1 MLVVRGPDDAT
12 LTHGASFA
20 PAWAIAGAASSWY
33 GTVMSLDRS
42 IYVTQRDLERLQRLL
57 ETHGSRRDAEACTAL
72 EDELGHA
79 VVVEPTKIT
88 PDVVTM
94 NSRVRFE
101 DLDTGEQL
109 EMTLVYPK
117 DADVNEG
124 RVSVL
129 APVGSALL
137 GLSVGQSIQWPLPG
151 EKNRHLRVVSV
162 TYQPEA
168 AGDLDL

>member
-1 MLVVRGPDDAT
+1 MPN
-12 LTHGASFA
+12 A
-20 PAWAIAGAASSWY
+20 PALLAE
-33 GTVMSLDRS
+33 
-42 IYVTQRDLERLQRLL
+42 VTRGGEV
-57 ETHGSRRDAEACTAL
+57 ESRHF
-72 EDELGHA
+72 GHA
-79 VVVEPTKIT
+79 VVVEPTKIP

-101 DLDTGEQL
+101 DLDTG
-109 EMTLVYPK
+109 VYPK